1 VRAYEEKYQT
11 TYQEL
16 HETGL
21 PDDASVEMHED
32 YIIWSHW
39 VDVIEQSKFISRDLS
54 WLKFNDRVLDQAKK
68 DKRKIFEKLKFQA
81 ITASNL
87 DEFFMIRVGSLYNYI
102 DYGKERIDYSG
113 LRELPFKKKL
123 FEEIHKNWLT

>member
-1 VRAYEEKYQT
+1 MNTVAQIETAFSALPPDEREAVIAHGAALRLSSLKQRLFLAESKVRAYEEKYQT

-39 VDVIEQSKFISRDLS
+39 VDVIEQSKRDLQI
-54 WLKFNDRVLDQAKK
+54 LEQ
-68 DKRKIFEKLKFQA
+68 
-81 ITASNL
+81 ITHQ
-87 DEFFMIRVGSLYNYI
+87 
-102 DYGKERIDYSG
+102 G
-113 LRELPFKKKL
+113 LSIGETINAGR
-123 FEEIHKNWLT
+123 